1 MPSLSLS
8 PWAALPVRRPLLLA
22 FVALVLV
29 VAVVVV
35 PGVIASVPSGGDVGS
50 AFSRWWASGD
60 GSVHGELARSADGWA
75 RFHVAKALVA
85 AMLLVVLAWSGA
97 WAWVG
102 YAKAERRSRRVV
114 LGAVGTVCGV
124 LALVAY
130 VFVIAN
136 IQGAVAP
143 LSSLLSMLPV
153 SHPGPAVVEV
163 RHGLAGGSR
172 SPALQT
178 LVHDFAVYHAV
189 MAGLAAFSTAAFLGA
204 AVALWRRRAGAHRR
218 LLTSGATVA
227 ALLAL
232 SFAVLTAANL
242 STALDAAPALAM
254 FFGGA

>member
-35 PGVIASVPSGGDVGS
+35 PGVVASVPSGGDVGA

-97 WAWVG
+97 WAWLRYVEAG
-102 YAKAERRSRRVV
+102 RRSRRLV
-114 LGAVGTVCGV
+114 LGGVGTVCVG

-143 LSSLLSMLPV
+143 LSSLLSMT
-153 SHPGPAVVEV
+153 HPGPAVAEV
-163 RHGLAGGSR
+163 RRGLAGGSH
-172 SPALQT
+172 SPALTT
-178 LVHDFAVYHAV
+178 LVHDFAVYHAA
-189 MAGLAAFSTAAFLGA
+189 MAGLAAFSTAAFLGG
-204 AVALWRRRAGAHRR
+204 AVALWRRRAGANRR
-218 LLTSGATVA
+218 LVTVA
-227 ALLAL
+227 ASFTALLAL
-232 SFAVLTAANL
+232 IFAVLTAANL
-242 STALDAAPALAM
+242 STALDAAPALSA
-254 FFGGA
+254 FFGGAR